1 MTFYSILLAQQ
12 AMSMRTKA
20 MKGNVLRNSLEIV
33 SYEIFTYVIELQL
46 IYDSATSSKF
56 ELIYDT
62 TNAPKTSTYMQNCHR
77 PLSI

>member
-1 MTFYSILLAQQ
+1 MW
-12 AMSMRTKA
+12 MRTKA

-33 SYEIFTYVIELQL
+33 GYEIFAYVIKLQL
-46 IYDSATSSKF
+46 VYDGTTSPKF

-62 TNAPKTSTYMQNCHR
+62 TIAPKTSTYIQNYHR